1 MILFVIEGLSED
13 SASDYLHIIT
23 ELFPH
28 LSKAEI
34 YKLPSVDD
42 DDDDDDYEMDYSVQ
56 DDSVVSLNVI
66 KMECLMTINSPNH
79 VAKFV
84 ALTKTDKTNNSVLK
98 LAKLC
103 HMMTSRLGQLVHSN
117 RFVTMRINKFI

>member
-34 YKLPSVDD
+34 YRLPSV

-66 KMECLMTINSPNH
+66 KMTVCLYDGAN
-79 VAKFV
+79 AE
-84 ALTKTDKTNNSVLK
+84 VLAN
-98 LAKLC
+98 L
-103 HMMTSRLGQLVHSN
+103 
-117 RFVTMRINKFI
+117 